1 MLRSTGARRGW
12 LLGLMLATVGVSS
25 ARAEDLPAGSI
36 GAVLGVQAGA
46 SGSADALG
54 VGVVY
59 GLTAAWQPMTDEQ
72 RVGWGVRWSVRF
84 GYFPD
89 SSSAAVSDVLR
100 LVELDAVA
108 RLRVALTAR
117 AGRTLTAGAGV
128 SLLRTNE
135 PVLPD
140 LQRAYAGPI
149 ATIGYE
155 HLAWGAALLA
165 IDVRYG
171 IIETG
176 PSSIGLLVSI
186 GTAL

>member
-1 MLRSTGARRGW
+1 MKQATGARRGW
-12 LLGLMLATVGVSS
+12 LLWLVLAIFGAPT
-25 ARAEDLPAGSI
+25 AHAEELPAGSI

-72 RVGWGVRWSVRF
+72 RLGWGVRWSVRF

-128 SLLRTNE
+128 SLLRANE

-140 LQRAYAGPI
+140 LRRAFAGPI
-149 ATIGYE
+149 ATMGYE
-155 HLAWGAALLA
+155 HMAWGAALLA

-176 PSSIGLLVSI
+176 PTSIGLLVSI